1 MPPIQDFFS
10 FLPFLHIHH
19 CQNIHY
25 HFIFYSDDHTTQP
38 APGKSLAPQ
47 YRGLLLLELS
57 VSTTWIRLHPGFHL
71 IICWQLVLIH
81 FFFFFQFSFSI
92 PRGSSI
98 GLYARR
104 NAIPTLTN
112 NDIRDVLMGFRYK
125 TSPRRARIKK
135 WLHFYS
141 SDIFPLE
148 KRNCR
153 PVSSS
158 QKSLAVGREVRSTV
172 VSVT

>member
-1 MPPIQDFFS
+1 MKTNLLLKKNDVKISSNVAIWAADPIEREQETHRRFLPSGCFHLPQVPMPPSWSQGNLPMPPIQDFFS

-81 FFFFFQFSFSI
+81 FFFFFSFPSQSHAVLQLVSTLVGT
-92 PRGSSI
+92 RYQ
-98 GLYARR
+98 LW
-104 NAIPTLTN
+104 PTM
-112 NDIRDVLMGFRYK
+112 I
-125 TSPRRARIKK
+125 
-135 WLHFYS
+135 
-141 SDIFPLE
+141 
-148 KRNCR
+148 
-153 PVSSS
+153 
-158 QKSLAVGREVRSTV
+158 
-172 VSVT
+172 